1 MKTLSL
7 IIPCYN
13 EASNL
18 PLLINRCN
26 DILKERDG
34 IEIVIVDNGS
44 NDESSEVL
52 DKLLKNQKLIKRAKV
67 EVNQGYG
74 YGILTG
80 LRVAEGEILGWTH
93 ADMQTDLR
101 DALKGLK
108 LFDKLED
115 TERVFV
121 KGKRY
126 GRPFFDVFFTIGMAI
141 FETILLRKVMWDINA
156 QPTMF
161 HKTFFQKWSS
171 PPNDFSLDLYAYY
184 KAKVSSLEIKRF
196 PVLFCQR
203 AHGTSH
209 WNVSFSAKVRFVKRT
224 LLYSFALQKRSKHE

>member
-1 MKTLSL
+1 MKTFSL

-18 PLLINRCN
+18 PLLINRCV
-26 DILKERDG
+26 DVLKERDG
-34 IEIVIVDNGS
+34 IEVIIVDNGS
-44 NDESSEVL
+44 IDESSEVL
-52 DKLLKNQKLIKRAKV
+52 DHLLKNQQLIKRVKV

-80 LRVAEGEILGWTH
+80 LRVAKGEIIGWTH
-93 ADMQTDLR
+93 ADMQTDLN
-101 DALKGLK
+101 DVLKGLNF
-108 LFDKLED
+108 FDNLNNP
-115 TERVFV
+115 ERIFV

-126 GRPFFDVFFTIGMAI
+126 GRPFSDVFFTAGMAI
-141 FETILLRKVMWDINA
+141 FETILMRKAMWDINA

-161 HKTFFQKWSS
+161 HRAFFQKWSS

-196 PVLFCQR
+196 PVLFGQR
-203 AHGTSH
+203 AHGKSH
-209 WNVSFSAKVRFVKRT
+209 WNVSFSAKFHFVKRT
-224 LLYSFALQKRSKHE
+224 LLYSFALQKRSKHK

>member
-18 PLLINRCN
+18 PLLINRCVEV
-26 DILKERDG
+26 LKQREG
-34 IEIVIVDNGS
+34 IEVIIVDNGS
-44 NDESSEVL
+44 IDESSEVL
-52 DKLLKNQKLIKRAKV
+52 DHLLKNQQSIRRVKV
-67 EVNQGYG
+67 EINKGYG

-80 LRVAEGEILGWTH
+80 LRVAKGEILGWTH
-93 ADMQTDLR
+93 ADMQTDLS
-101 DALKGLK
+101 DALKGLDF
-108 LFDKLED
+108 FDNVNNP
-115 TERVFV
+115 ERIFV

-126 GRPFFDVFFTIGMAI
+126 GRPFFDIFFSAGMAI
-141 FETILLRKVMWDINA
+141 FETFLMRKMMWDINA

-161 HKTFFQKWSS
+161 HRTFFQKWSS

-184 KAKVSSLEIKRF
+184 IAKVSSLEIKRF
-196 PVLFCQR
+196 PVLFGKR

-209 WNVSFSAKVRFVKRT
+209 WNVSFSAKIRFVKRT